1 MRVDP
6 NYLQGLSASIS
17 QSSGVEAT
25 LTNELSSGLRVQ
37 NVSDDPIAAAAALR
51 LSSQV
56 SRDSTFVQSA
66 SRETGVLQVADSA
79 LSEVVTQMTSA
90 ISLATQ
96 ATNGTLTAS
105 QQSSIAQQ
113 LQGIQNEMLTLANTS
128 YQGQYL
134 FAGSKGSTVPYTLG
148 ASGAATY
155 AGDTVQQNV
164 KTPGGQSLV
173 TNLPGSSVFAGV
185 FSALGSVIAALQTN
199 PVSITA
205 ADSSAL
211 GAALSTVSSQR
222 SVLGNS
228 LNRITASSTYA
239 QTDMTNMQ
247 ATQSSLVSADTV
259 KVATDLK
266 NSEIQHTAMLSLMAA
281 LSKGSLFD
289 YLK

>member
-25 LTNELSSGLRVQ
+25 LTNELSNGLRVQ

-185 FSALGSVIAALQTN
+185 FSALGSVIAALQAN

-228 LNRITASSTYA
+228 LDRITASSTYA

>member
-6 NYLQGLSASIS
+6 NYLQELSTSIS
-17 QSSGVEAT
+17 QSTANEAT

-37 NVSDDPIAAAAALR
+37 NLSDDPTAAASALR

-96 ATNGTLTAS
+96 ATNGTLTS
-105 QQSSIAQQ
+105 TQQGAIALQ

-134 FAGSKGSTVPYTLG
+134 FAGSKGSTAPYSLDSAG
-148 ASGAATY
+148 NATY

-164 KTPGGQSLV
+164 TTPGGQALV

-185 FSALGSVIAALQTN
+185 FAALGSVIAALQTN

-211 GAALSTVSSQR
+211 SAALSTVSTQR

-228 LNRITASSTYA
+228 LNRLTASSTYA
-239 QTDMTNMQ
+239 QTDVANLQ
-247 ATQSSLVSADTV
+247 AAQSSLVSADTV
-259 KVATDLK
+259 QVATDLK
-266 NSEIQHTAMLSLMAA
+266 NSETQHTAMLSLMAA